1 MVIQKGLIVLS
12 DSPAYTRVLFSSAAA
27 TVTALPA
34 AAHMRA
40 AVTAA
45 SVIAAYFLP

>member
-1 MVIQKGLIVLS
+1 MLS
-12 DSPAYTRVLFSSAAA
+12 DSPAYTRVLFSSAA

-34 AAHMRA
+34 DAPVHA